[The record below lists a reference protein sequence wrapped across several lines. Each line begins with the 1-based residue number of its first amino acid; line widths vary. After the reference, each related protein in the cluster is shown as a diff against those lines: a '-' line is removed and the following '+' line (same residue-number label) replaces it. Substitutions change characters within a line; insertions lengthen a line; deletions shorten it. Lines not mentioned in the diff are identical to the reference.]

1 MINQQEKIYYALAR
15 HINWREKWLH
25 ANALKNITLFSQDW
39 GRVIGLNLVSDNPS
53 GFDRTFNANTGVP
66 QGDGGHFIQEDK
78 PDKIIAEIIP
88 FLELSK

>member
-25 ANALKNITLFSQDW
+25 ANALKNITLFSQGW
-39 GRVIGLNLVSDNPS
+39 GGVIGLNLVVDNPAR
-53 GFDRTFNANTGVP
+53 FDRIVSANTGVP